1 MSKLLLCLGPART
14 GTTWLWQN
22 LKQTHNTH
30 PLKETFIWCEKP
42 YEEFPLTYKG
52 KPINVTKQE
61 YINTV
66 KESNKPYMDFSLG
79 WYQAYRNTSF
89 IKELNET
96 CDLSIYI
103 IIRDP
108 YEAWISMINHTS
120 WYLHTKTFTGNVFDE
135 EAHLFNSEK
144 GIKLLERKQA
154 QWERRKR
161 KDISSL
167 IYTQYNYADIIP
179 AWEELG
185 LNVVLIDYNAIKN
198 KDTNYLNNKFNVDI
212 DWDYTT
218 TYSTE
223 RNVLIQDNTVN
234 ADVKEWI
241 YNYYQNDYSY
251 LDTINDKYK

>member
-1 MSKLLLCLGPART
+1 M
-14 GTTWLWQN
+14 
-22 LKQTHNTH
+22 
-30 PLKETFIWCEKP
+30 
-42 YEEFPLTYKG
+42 
-52 KPINVTKQE
+52 
-61 YINTV
+61 
-66 KESNKPYMDFSLG
+66 
-79 WYQAYRNTSF
+79 
-89 IKELNET
+89 
-96 CDLSIYI
+96 
-103 IIRDP
+103 
-108 YEAWISMINHTS
+108 
-120 WYLHTKTFTGNVFDE
+120 
-135 EAHLFNSEK
+135 
-144 GIKLLERKQA
+144 ERKQA